1 MFGEKYFN
9 VPLWG
14 WIVGAVVLLVIYN
27 MYFVKKTESFAQSDK
42 NQIKGKDITIY
53 NYNTEWCGWSKK
65 FQPEWN
71 KFEQMSNT
79 LNVKAV
85 DVKCDKP
92 ENESMCSEAG
102 IEGFPTVK
110 IDVDGK
116 VVDYHGERSA
126 EAIAHVVKNL

>member
-9 VPLWG
+9 VPLWT
-14 WIVGAVVLLVIYN
+14 WIVSIIIILFIYN
-27 MYFVKKTESFAQSDK
+27 MYFVKKTESFVQSDK
-42 NQIKGKDITIY
+42 NKDITVY

-65 FQPEWN
+65 FQSEWN
-71 KFEQMSNT
+71 KFEQMALS
-79 LNVKAV
+79 LNVKAI

-110 IDVDGK
+110 MVVDGN
-116 VVDYHGERSA
+116 VIDYQGERSA
-126 EAIAHVVKNL
+126 EAIAHAVNNL